1 MSIILS
7 GKAAST
13 ISCLGNRVILWNSI
27 IFRQS
32 NFMQI
37 DEQIE
42 GVVIGAIMGFKGG
55 TPLVVFPTN
64 PNDHAIPARA
74 LTQLSKADIGCEVA
88 LLFEDG
94 KRSRPLIVGRIFDP
108 SKTDET
114 TCVIRD
120 GENVKINANDR
131 IELRCGKSSI
141 IMEADGH
148 ITIRGSYLV
157 NHASAANRIRGGSVN
172 IN

>member
-1 MSIILS
+1 
-7 GKAAST
+7 
-13 ISCLGNRVILWNSI
+13 
-27 IFRQS
+27 
-32 NFMQI
+32 MQI
-37 DEQIE
+37 EDQIE
-42 GVVIGAIMGFKGG
+42 GVVIGALLGFKSGQ
-55 TPLVVFPTN
+55 PQVVFPTN
-64 PNDHAIPARA
+64 PKDHAIPARSLA
-74 LTQLSKADIGCEVA
+74 KLSSDDVGCEVA

-94 KRSRPLIVGRIFDP
+94 ERGRPLIVGRIVDP
-108 SKTDET
+108 AREAPEPTL
-114 TCVIRD
+114 IRD
-120 GENVKINANDR
+120 GENVKVTAKDR